1 MINAY
6 NNIIICITIVKS
18 CIPKW
23 TKYPGYKLKDLSGVH
38 NIGPLDG
45 STITGTQTNQRTYYA
60 KSFTVDSIEKCARLV
75 SRLISFTR
83 VKRQVYITTDSL
95 DQN

>member
-45 STITGTQTNQRTYYA
+45 SAITGDQQSKRTYYA
-60 KSFTVDSIEKCARLV
+60 KSVIVDSIEKCARLV
-75 SRLISFTR
+75 SRLISFIR
-83 VKRQVYITTDSL
+83 EKRKVL
-95 DQN
+95 

>member
-6 NNIIICITIVKS
+6 IIIIICITIVKS

-23 TKYPGYKLKDLSGVH
+23 TKYPGYKIKDLSGVH

-45 STITGTQTNQRTYYA
+45 SAITGAQQNKRTYYA
-60 KSFTVDSIEKCARLV
+60 KSVIVDSIEKCARLV
-75 SRLISFTR
+75 SRLISFSR
-83 VKRQVYITTDSL
+83 VKRL
-95 DQN
+95 L